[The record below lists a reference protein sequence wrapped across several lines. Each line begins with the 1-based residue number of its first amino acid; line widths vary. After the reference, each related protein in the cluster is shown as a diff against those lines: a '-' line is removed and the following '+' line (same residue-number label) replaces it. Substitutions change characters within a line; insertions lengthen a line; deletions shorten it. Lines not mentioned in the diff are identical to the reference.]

1 MNLVNYMKNEI
12 KTIENI
18 TSQQLLNSIKSLQ
31 MKREEDYN
39 TVSNLYSEA
48 RKYKTLIESWKKEA
62 KRPYREQI
70 LAIDNEAQ
78 QYLDLCDQ
86 SILLCNQQI
95 GVYQSN
101 LREQARLLEEAK
113 AIFLK
118 EKPIPVV
125 IETIKPKKTEKT
137 TTVIKKVPVYKV
149 LDIKK
154 VPKKYLQIN
163 EAVLKK
169 DLNLGIREIKGL
181 EITEEEQI
189 QLRNR

>member
-18 TSQQLLNSIKSLQ
+18 TSQQLLNSIKQLQ
-31 MKREEDYN
+31 MKKEQDYN

-48 RKYKTLIESWKKEA
+48 RKYKTLIENWKKEA

-86 SILLCNQQI
+86 SIMLCNQQI
-95 GVYQSN
+95 GVYQAN

-113 AIFLK
+113 AIFMKK
-118 EKPIPVV
+118 EPIV

-149 LDIKK
+149 INIKK
-154 VPKKYLQIN
+154 VPVKYLQIN
-163 EAVLKK
+163 EAALKK

-181 EITEEEQI
+181 EITEQEQI

>member
-18 TSQQLLNSIKSLQ
+18 TSQQLLNSIKQLQ
-31 MKREEDYN
+31 MKKEQDYN

-48 RKYKTLIESWKKEA
+48 RKYKTLIENWKKEA

-86 SILLCNQQI
+86 SIMLCNQQI
-95 GVYQSN
+95 GVYQAN

-113 AIFLK
+113 AIFMKK
-118 EKPIPVV
+118 EPII

-149 LDIKK
+149 INIKK
-154 VPKKYLQIN
+154 VPVKYLQIN
-163 EAVLKK
+163 EAALKK

-181 EITEEEQI
+181 EITEQEQI

>member
-1 MNLVNYMKNEI
+1 MKLVNYMKNEI

-18 TSQQLLNSIKSLQ
+18 TSQQLLQSIKQLQ
-31 MKREEDYN
+31 MKREEDYA
-39 TVSNLYSEA
+39 TVTNLYSEA

-86 SILLCNQQI
+86 SIMLCNQQL
-95 GVYQSN
+95 GVYHAN
-101 LREQARLLEEAK
+101 LQEQARLLEEAK

-118 EKPIPVV
+118 ERKPVF
-125 IETIKPKKTEKT
+125 IEIIKPKKTEKT

-163 EAVLKK
+163 ESALKK

>member
-1 MNLVNYMKNEI
+1 MKLVNYMKNEI

-18 TSQQLLNSIKSLQ
+18 TSQQLLNSIKQLQ
-31 MKREEDYN
+31 MKKEQDYN

-48 RKYKTLIESWKKEA
+48 RKYKTLIENWKKEA

-86 SILLCNQQI
+86 SIMLCNQQI
-95 GVYQSN
+95 GVYQAN

-113 AIFLK
+113 AIFMQK
-118 EKPIPVV
+118 QPIV

-149 LDIKK
+149 INIKK
-154 VPKKYLQIN
+154 VPVKYLQIN
-163 EAVLKK
+163 ESALKK

-181 EITEEEQI
+181 EITEQEQI